1 MGTFSPATDVDL
13 TSLNTLRLP
22 ARARYFARIET
33 EQALQDALAWAR
45 KHGQQA
51 LVIGGGS
58 NLVLCGDIS
67 GLVLHMAIMG
77 RSWEVCGDGDAIL
90 TLGAGEDW
98 HRVVM
103 YACRAG
109 YRGIENLALIPGTV
123 GAAPVQNIGAY
134 GAELKDT
141 LVELRAWDAQQQAV
155 VTLSGETCGFGYRDS
170 VFKQH
175 LDRYIIL
182 SVRLK
187 LSRQRPFNLSY
198 RELAEHFDNDT
209 ASYRSLTPL
218 QVAEAVKAIR
228 RRKLPDPDH
237 LPNAGSF
244 FKNPLVPWD
253 TYQALKTAHP
263 SLVAYEG
270 EGEAK
275 LAAAWLI
282 DQCGWKGHREA
293 HVGVHNKQALV
304 LINHG
309 NGTGPE
315 LMDLANRIRSDV
327 EARFGVT
334 LEMEPRR
341 VP

>member
-1 MGTFSPATDVDL
+1 MSTFSPATDVDL

-22 ARARYFARIET
+22 ARAHYFARIET
-33 EQALQDALAWAR
+33 EQVLQEALGWAR
-45 KHGQQA
+45 QQGQSV

-58 NLVLCGDIS
+58 NLVLCGEIP

-77 RSWEVCGDGDAIL
+77 RTWEVCGDGEAML

-141 LVELRAWDAQQQAV
+141 LVDLRAWDTQQQTV
-155 VTLSGETCGFGYRDS
+155 VTLSATDCGFGYRDS
-170 VFKQH
+170 LFKQQ

-198 RELAEHFDNDT
+198 RELAEHFDGDT
-209 ASYRSLTPL
+209 VTLRSLTPL

-244 FKNPLVPWD
+244 FKNPVVPWA
-253 TYQALKTAHP
+253 TYQALKAAHP
-263 SLVAYEG
+263 NLVAYEG

-282 DQCGWKGHREA
+282 DQCGWKGYREA

-304 LINHG
+304 LINHSA
-309 NGTGPE
+309 GTGAE
-315 LMDLANRIRSDV
+315 LMALANRIRSDV
-327 EARFGVT
+327 EARFGVN